1 MSDSS
6 EDDSDTESSMSSNVE
21 DSTDSSEE
29 SDNSSEGSDSSSEGS
44 DSSSEGSDSSSD
56 DENSENTWNWNYNTP
71 KRKLKQFNDKSNIL
85 HQDGSKFRPIDAFML
100 LFTEKLFELI
110 CTQTNIYGQQNNKN
124 WTIINISDI
133 KIWIAINIL
142 MGYHKLPSYRNYWS
156 KDPNFNVPI
165 VSEAM
170 SRNLFSKIL
179 SNIHLVDNKKMP
191 SKTSKNYSKT
201 YKIDNFMQ
209 ILKHN
214 FQKNY
219 ILGEYVSID
228 ESMIKFKGRSSLKQ
242 YLPKKPIKRG
252 FKVWTLAD
260 SKNGYVYA
268 FEIYLCCRHSSCR
281 QKISAKRIL

>member
-6 EDDSDTESSMSSNVE
+6 EDASDSESDTSSNLG
-21 DSTDSSEE
+21 DSNDSSEE
-29 SDNSSEGSDSSSEGS
+29 SDDSSEGSDN
-44 DSSSEGSDSSSD
+44 SSD
-56 DENSENTWNWNYNTP
+56 NENNENTWDWNCNIP
-71 KRKLKQFNDKSNIL
+71 KKKLKPFNDKSNIL
-85 HQDGSKFRPIDAFML
+85 HQDGSKFCPIDTFML

-110 CTQTNIYGQQNNKN
+110 CEQTYIYGQQNNKN

-133 KIWIAINIL
+133 KIWTGINIL
-142 MGYHKLPSYRNYWS
+142 MGYHKLPSYKNYWL

-165 VSEAM
+165 VSKAM
-170 SRNLFSKIL
+170 PRNLFSKIL
-179 SNIHLVDNKKMP
+179 NNIHLADNEKIP
-191 SKTSKNYSKT
+191 SKKSKSYSKT

-209 ILKHN
+209 ILQYN

-219 ILGEYVSID
+219 ILGEYISID

-260 SKNGYVYA
+260 SKNGYIYD
-268 FEIYLCCRHSSCR
+268 FEIYKGKDTERDYTLREHVV
-281 QKISAKRIL
+281 K